1 MKRYV
6 PILALLAALLAV
18 SVFVPSALPES
29 PIKSPSGPYELAE
42 SNSYKASWAFS
53 KANNALNIWMDYQNQ
68 GTKLFPQHPVHTP
81 VDVAREWL
89 KKDSYHW
96 TTENSAADL
105 YPFLVTGSY
114 YLNSSYSGSLE
125 FAMEMERAISGEGL
139 PKNID
144 IRSGNIIPTR
154 VQSDSSLSSLDAEI
168 FGASEYVKD
177 GLLPIIE
184 LKGNSIWSDRALEI
198 LDEILESAPYDT
210 EFGKIPSSGTE
221 ANGEMLQ
228 SLTRAYLFTGDSK
241 YFEAAQNIGDFY
253 SDILDRRNG
262 IPCDWDFLSGNCIRE
277 FNLRDHG
284 NEVVPGMLELL
295 YLEKSE
301 DPEAYARHSQSIR
314 LMLDSLLE
322 IGINEDHIWISNTK
336 LNDNWGY
343 LLNAY
348 YQFYLLTGEEKYL
361 DVISN
366 SLENLH
372 KYSVWGRTD
381 AYADTVESA
390 LYLAGY
396 IEMPDS
402 VFRWMD
408 EMMGNMNR
416 IGLEHDYKDGNYIRT
431 SLMYALYHTKGAYIE
446 DWNPGTRIG
455 GHIEGDTLYLHIALD
470 EPRTV
475 SVRFDTPR
483 HSDIMGLEKNYPR
496 LNAFPEWYAVST
508 SSYKI
513 TLDESSAS
521 SFSTSP
527 RNGFLIQVDDSVNI
541 KIEPIYD

>member
-6 PILALLAALLAV
+6 PILAILAALLAV
-18 SVFVPSALPES
+18 SVFVPSAIPET
-29 PIKSPSGPYELAE
+29 PIKSPSGPYEFAE

-105 YPFLVTGSY
+105 YPFLVIGSF
-114 YLNSSYSGSLE
+114 YLNSSYSDSLE
-125 FAMEMERAISGEGL
+125 LTMEMERAISGEGL

-144 IRSGNIIPTR
+144 IRSGKIIPAL
-154 VQSDSSLSSLDAEI
+154 VQSDSSLRSLDAEI

-184 LKGNSIWSDRALEI
+184 LKGSSIWSDRALEI
-198 LDEILESAPYDT
+198 LDRIIEDSPFETP
-210 EFGKIPSSGTE
+210 FGKIPSSGTE

-228 SLTRAYLFTGDSK
+228 SLTRAYRFTGDSK
-241 YFEAAQNIGDFY
+241 YLEAAQRIGNFY
-253 SDILDRRNG
+253 SDILDKNDG
-262 IPCDWDFLSGNCIRE
+262 IPCNWDFVSGDCASE

-284 NEVVPGMLELL
+284 NEVVPGILELL

-301 DPEAYARHSQSIR
+301 DPEAYSRHLPSVS

-322 IGINEDHIWISNTK
+322 IGVNEDHIWISKGK

-348 YQFYLLTGEEKYL
+348 YQFYILTGEEKYL
-361 DVISN
+361 DAVTN

-372 KYSVWGRTD
+372 KYSDWGRTD

-396 IEMPDS
+396 VEMPDS
-402 VFRWMD
+402 VFIWMD
-408 EMMGNMNR
+408 EMMGDMNR

-431 SLMYALYHTKGAYIE
+431 SLMYALYHTKGAYLE
-446 DWNPGTRIG
+446 EWRSGTRIG
-455 GHIEGDTLYLHIALD
+455 GHIENGALYLHISVD
-470 EPRTV
+470 EPRNLTIML
-475 SVRFDTPR
+475 DTPR
-483 HSDIMGLEKNYPR
+483 HSNILGLERNYPR
-496 LNAFPEWYAVST
+496 LNAFPEWYVV
-508 SSYKI
+508 
-513 TLDESSAS
+513 SAS
-521 SFSTSP
+521 SYTITVNEFSETISNNI
-527 RNGFLIQVDDSVNI
+527 RNGFLLYVDDSVNI
-541 KIEPIYD
+541 KIEPNYG